1 MPVLQRP
8 PAEDSNALCCL
19 RWMVSLTRTTF
30 IANQK
35 YLEST
40 FIHIRGCNRDFS
52 KKVLNNSSSRHFV
65 PFWITNKNRAY
76 KKTPT
81 ATSEAMLRHGLA
93 SLFCREAEVLYGAL
107 KTKSCLSDSEF
118 FLFSG
123 IKCRSRQK
131 SAALIFSFCYLFL
144 LHQGKRKSKK
154 HTPKKNI
161 IINRK
166 QKTFFFIFA
175 SLGVKKRRES
185 SQTPNLH

>member
-1 MPVLQRP
+1 MGVLKIF
-8 PAEDSNALCCL
+8 
-19 RWMVSLTRTTF
+19 RTKSQQYIFTQLHSF
-30 IANQK
+30 RK
-35 YLEST
+35 T
-40 FIHIRGCNRDFS
+40 T
-52 KKVLNNSSSRHFV
+52 KV
-65 PFWITNKNRAY
+65 NKSP
-76 KKTPT
+76 KTST

-93 SLFCREAEVLYGAL
+93 SLFCRETEVLYGAL

-154 HTPKKNI
+154 HTQKKHQN
-161 IINRK
+161 K
-166 QKTFFFIFA
+166 QKQKPFYFIFA
-175 SLGVKKRRES
+175 SVGIKKRRES

>member
-1 MPVLQRP
+1 MGVLKIF
-8 PAEDSNALCCL
+8 
-19 RWMVSLTRTTF
+19 RTKSQQYIFTQLHSF
-30 IANQK
+30 RK
-35 YLEST
+35 T
-40 FIHIRGCNRDFS
+40 T
-52 KKVLNNSSSRHFV
+52 KV
-65 PFWITNKNRAY
+65 NKSP
-76 KKTPT
+76 KTST

-93 SLFCREAEVLYGAL
+93 SLFCRETEVLYGAL

-175 SLGVKKRRES
+175 SLGVKKKKGIFPDSQS
-185 SQTPNLH
+185 SLTLNLIP